1 MPLAAVSAIERAL
14 PDATAAAAALL
25 RLQVDSKVPA
35 TNALLLPVLWTCSW
49 ACSEDIPSEGSVSAA
64 REPDPNERVECAQR
78 PLKQLDAHV
87 RVRCL
92 AAVRILTALW
102 LSQGQQNGSD
112 TLGMCRYVSML

>member
-1 MPLAAVSAIERAL
+1 LAAVSAIERAL

-35 TNALLLPVLWTCSW
+35 TNALLLPVQWTCSW
-49 ACSEDIPSEGSVSAA
+49 ACSEDIPFGESASAA
-64 REPDPNERVECAQR
+64 REPDPKESVQCAQR
-78 PLKQLDAHV
+78 PLKQMDARV

-102 LSQGQQNGSD
+102 LSQRQQNASD
-112 TLGMCRYVSML
+112 TPGMFR